1 MPCASARRLEPQVA
15 RPAAAR
21 MTRLE
26 HASEQIL
33 LKAQLR
39 LLHARAELPAH
50 HLLGRRQL
58 ALVHL
63 LPHLAVARLQQ
74 RGEQLDLVGLGL
86 V

>member
-1 MPCASARRLEPQVA
+1 
-15 RPAAAR
+15 

-33 LKAQLR
+33 LEAQLR